1 VRFKS
6 YLKKYFKSIQKIDEV
21 ILGIQDWDHNYFHWM
36 TEVLPAIL
44 AMRERKSVPVLLNSN
59 SIKQKHIVNSLEL
72 FQIPFVIHDIYNKTG
87 RISKLHMVK
96 VPVVAEYN
104 EQVMFKLQHYFYEKL
119 GIGSQS
125 HPGKKIYISREKANR
140 RKVSNENELISMLV
154 NKGFEVVYLEEY
166 SLAEQVIL
174 LSEAETVVGI
184 HGAGLTN
191 IMFMKPTTTVIELKA
206 KDNDYWCFFSLARLF
221 NLKYKYLLCD
231 TDGTSHRD
239 ANIEVPIQQL
249 KKIIL

>member
-1 VRFKS
+1 MVQLAPANKNDYVAPDSFNESDRGLFYDVNFSNLIPAVEMVTIQNISISNKYLFNQCTILDRYTSHVRVSFRVRFKS
-6 YLKKYFKSIQKIDEV
+6 FVKKYFKSIQKMDEV

-36 TEVLPAIL
+36 REVLPAIL

-59 SIKQKHIVNSLEL
+59 SIKQKHIVKSLEL

-125 HPGKKIYISREKANR
+125 HPRKKYTYQEKKQIDER
-140 RKVSNENELISMLV
+140 
-154 NKGFEVVYLEEY
+154 FP
-166 SLAEQVIL
+166 
-174 LSEAETVVGI
+174 
-184 HGAGLTN
+184 
-191 IMFMKPTTTVIELKA
+191 MKM
-206 KDNDYWCFFSLARLF
+206 S
-221 NLKYKYLLCD
+221 
-231 TDGTSHRD
+231 
-239 ANIEVPIQQL
+239 
-249 KKIIL
+249 